1 MHYELG
7 GPFDPVS
14 SEESL
19 YRRSYPQKKF
29 MNPDGSATS
38 RAFSLRREKDEGK
51 LSVDVVSMT
60 TPEISVTQ
68 NGKFALGDFRLY
80 EVSVVEVLGLDL
92 QTYYDPILPENTAHA
107 FIWGL
112 EDDDETLPG
121 LLARRSRPVTIG

>member
-1 MHYELG
+1 MAPQHRGLFHY
-7 GPFDPVS
+7 V
-14 SEESL
+14 
-19 YRRSYPQKKF
+19 
-29 MNPDGSATS
+29 
-38 RAFSLRREKDEGK
+38 EKK

-92 QTYYDPILPENTAHA
+92 QTYYDPILLENTAHA